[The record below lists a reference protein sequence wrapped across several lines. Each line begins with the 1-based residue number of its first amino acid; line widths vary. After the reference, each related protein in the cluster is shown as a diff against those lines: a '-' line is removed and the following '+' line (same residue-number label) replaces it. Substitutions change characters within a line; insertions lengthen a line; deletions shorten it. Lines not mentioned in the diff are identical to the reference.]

1 MARPGKVQKHNL
13 RAVAPIE
20 IVQVEVSTVKVRSLL
35 DARIRVTGSYSS
47 REYVFP
53 QAGSVLDVETE
64 DVESLLKRRQS
75 KGCCGGG
82 GGGAIFELVED

>member
-13 RAVAPIE
+13 RTVNPVE
-20 IVQVEVSTVKVRSLL
+20 IVVVDISTRQVRLRIDARVKV
-35 DARIRVTGSYSS
+35 IGSYSG

-53 QAGSVLDVETE
+53 QAGSVVDVETE
-64 DVESLLKRRQS
+64 DVQTLLDKRQG

-82 GGGAIFELVED
+82 GGQPLFELVED